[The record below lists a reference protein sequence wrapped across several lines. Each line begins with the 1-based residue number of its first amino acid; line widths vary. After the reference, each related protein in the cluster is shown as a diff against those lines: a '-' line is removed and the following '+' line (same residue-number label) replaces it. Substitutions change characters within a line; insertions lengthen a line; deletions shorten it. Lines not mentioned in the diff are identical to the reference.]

1 MSRSYR
7 LTDLAYPYLLASA
20 DISFRAKAI
29 YDLVCRYQ
37 PDSLAEIAA
46 ISKLARKTV
55 RKECEALK
63 KYGWLRFE
71 VAKSSSTIIIPT
83 APSPIQTRLSTD
95 LAEYRRFWALFG
107 ESMMK
112 VMLDN
117 TVLSSDYLDN
127 CRPHR
132 MSNPET
138 GKALELDRLYY
149 PNVAFEFQGRQHHQ
163 LTALHKDEQQF
174 ERAQLLD
181 LAKVGLGKKL
191 GIEIVEIA
199 AADLTIDGIIAKI
212 PKILALQRVDMEGEY
227 IRFIDAMGRD
237 YITIRTAQAT
247 QAR

>member
-1 MSRSYR
+1 
-7 LTDLAYPYLLASA
+7 
-20 DISFRAKAI
+20 
-29 YDLVCRYQ
+29 
-37 PDSLAEIAA
+37 
-46 ISKLARKTV
+46 
-55 RKECEALK
+55 
-63 KYGWLRFE
+63 
-71 VAKSSSTIIIPT
+71 
-83 APSPIQTRLSTD
+83 
-95 LAEYRRFWALFG
+95 
-107 ESMMK
+107 
-112 VMLDN
+112 
-117 TVLSSDYLDN
+117 
-127 CRPHR
+127 